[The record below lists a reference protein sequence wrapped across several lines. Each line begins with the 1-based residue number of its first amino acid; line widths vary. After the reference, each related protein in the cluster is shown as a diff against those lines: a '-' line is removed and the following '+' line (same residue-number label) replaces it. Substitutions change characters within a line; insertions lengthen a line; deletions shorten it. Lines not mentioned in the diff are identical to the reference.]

1 MGSLFSREETTI
13 LCIVEVIRGMPLARG
28 SCATGSKVKSHSPLK
43 CSAASSVPLLDYLTT
58 YDKMRRT
65 CLEFGHGRQGRAAA
79 RLLHCLFGSSV
90 QPQIRRP
97 KLPQSFVDTEYC
109 LYRICFSAQIC
120 QAPAAEAPRLRP
132 QSDSHAQWY
141 LLLSP
146 ACSGDI
152 LIKSA
157 PNPSK

>member
-1 MGSLFSREETTI
+1 MGCLWHEDP
-13 LCIVEVIRGMPLARG
+13 VPLAVR
-28 SCATGSKVKSHSPLK
+28 SILY
-43 CSAASSVPLLDYLTT
+43 YLTT

-65 CLEFGHGRQGRAAA
+65 CLKFGHGRQGRAAA
-79 RLLHCLFGSSV
+79 RLLHCPFGSSV

-109 LYRICFSAQIC
+109 LHRICFNAQIC

-146 ACSGDI
+146 ACSGTPQNRTPDFGFVRH
-152 LIKSA
+152 
-157 PNPSK
+157 P